1 MKKDNVNQERK
12 HVSMINEYDLTYSK
26 EKVQTL
32 AQMQT
37 ERDDEAKK
45 MARFK
50 LFSQMASGKVPTAD
64 TQEELVA
71 KVIEAVGKDHHVY
84 DCLTPNLREN
94 LDIAKAYL
102 DASFKD
108 AKQIPVTSDN
118 AYYDHHLV
126 EVASISSK
134 FPESLRSSVELYQH
148 LYEKMLRNGPTRE
161 DDSKDRRINRD
172 GPDKYEPHDIVIYK
186 AEMAFMAKMRQ
197 DNPELARQYDEAER
211 KAFESQVPKMLETA
225 KYSPVSFKTMMD
237 DLEKKFPDL
246 VAQTREAGIEARKD
260 YWRERAQDLVQQLTQ
275 TPEGSYGIDK
285 ELSLVLVGLGLEETQ
300 KHLDVESYCRMRGAF
315 AAEVEMHTR
324 EDAHGNLVYDNGE
337 FTSSHYVNA
346 AEDLQTLFSEFEQ
359 VDAWIQEGKEE
370 HFRTFEIDGETFVQE
385 SLFEMNAEDG
395 LAFRNEESID
405 EKDIEDRGF

>member
-1 MKKDNVNQERK
+1 
-12 HVSMINEYDLTYSK
+12 
-26 EKVQTL
+26 
-32 AQMQT
+32 
-37 ERDDEAKK
+37 
-45 MARFK
+45 
-50 LFSQMASGKVPTAD
+50 MASGKVPTAD
-64 TQEELVA
+64 TQEELIA

-84 DCLTPNLREN
+84 DCLKPNLREN

-186 AEMAFMAKMRQ
+186 AEMAFTAKMRQ
-197 DNPELARQYDEAER
+197 DNPELAHQYDEAER

-225 KYSPVSFKTMMD
+225 KYSPISFNTMMN

-275 TPEGSYGIDK
+275 TPEGSYGMDK
-285 ELSLVLVGLGLEETQ
+285 ELSLVLGGLGLEETQ
-300 KHLDVESYCRMRGAF
+300 KYLDVEAYCRMRGAF
-315 AAEVEMHTR
+315 AADVEMHTR
-324 EDAHGNLVYDNGE
+324 EDAHGNLIYDNGE
-337 FTSSHYVNA
+337 FTSPHHVHA
-346 AEDLQTLFSEFEQ
+346 AEELQTLFSEFEQ

-385 SLFEMNAEDG
+385 SLFEMNSEDG
-395 LAFRNEESID
+395 KLFRNEESID
-405 EKDIEDRGF
+405 EKDIEDREF

>member
-1 MKKDNVNQERK
+1 MKKENMNPERK
-12 HVSMINEYDLTYSK
+12 HVSMINEYDLTSSK

-45 MARFK
+45 MSKFK

-71 KVIEAVGKDHHVY
+71 KVIEVVGKDHHIY
-84 DCLTPNLREN
+84 DCLKPDLREN

-102 DASFKD
+102 DAVLKE
-108 AKQIPVTSDN
+108 AQKIPVTSDN

-126 EVASISSK
+126 EVASISNK
-134 FPESLRSSVELYQH
+134 FPESLKSSVELYQH
-148 LYEKMLRNGPTRE
+148 LYEKMLRDGPTRE
-161 DDSKDRRINRD
+161 EDSRDRRINRD
-172 GPDKYEPHDIVIYK
+172 GPDRYEPHDVIVYK
-186 AEMAFMAKMRQ
+186 AEMALMAKMRQ

-211 KAFESQVPKMLETA
+211 KAFENQVPKMLEKA
-225 KYSPVSFKTMMD
+225 KYRPVSFKTMMD

-260 YWRERAQDLVQQLTQ
+260 YWRDRAQDLVQQLAR

-285 ELSLVLVGLGLEETQ
+285 GLSHVLGGLGLEETQ
-300 KHLDVESYCRMRGAF
+300 KYLDVEAYCRMRGAF
-315 AAEVEMHTR
+315 AADVEMHTR
-324 EDAHGNLVYDNGE
+324 EDMYGNLVYDNGE
-337 FTSSHYVNA
+337 FISAHYVHA
-346 AEDLQTLFSEFEQ
+346 AEELQTMFSEFEQ
-359 VDAWIQEGKEE
+359 VDAWVKEGKEE

-385 SLFEMNAEDG
+385 SFFEMNSDDG
-395 LAFRNEESID
+395 KLFRDEGSID
-405 EKDIEDRGF
+405 EQDIDDREL

>member
-1 MKKDNVNQERK
+1 MKKENVNPERK
-12 HVSMINEYDLTYSK
+12 HVSMINEYDLTSSE

-37 ERDDEAKK
+37 ERNDEAKK
-45 MARFK
+45 MSRFK

-84 DCLTPNLREN
+84 DCLNQNLREN

-102 DASFKD
+102 DAVFKE
-108 AKQIPVTSDN
+108 AQKIPVSSDN

-148 LYEKMLRNGPTRE
+148 LYEKMLHDGPTRE
-161 DDSKDRRINRD
+161 DDSRDRRINRD
-172 GPDKYEPHDIVIYK
+172 GPDRYEPHDIVIYK

-197 DNPELARQYDEAER
+197 DNPELAHQYDEAER
-211 KAFESQVPKMLETA
+211 KAFESQVPKMLEKA

-260 YWRERAQDLVQQLTQ
+260 YWREKAQDLVQQLSR
-275 TPEGSYGIDK
+275 TPEGSYGIDRS
-285 ELSLVLVGLGLEETQ
+285 LSYVLGELGLEETQ
-300 KHLDVESYCRMRGAF
+300 KYLDVEAYCKMRGAF
-315 AAEVEMHTR
+315 AADVEMHTR
-324 EDAHGNLVYDNGE
+324 EDARGNLVYDNGE
-337 FTSSHYVNA
+337 FISQHYVHA
-346 AEDLQTLFSEFEQ
+346 AEELQTMFSEFEQ
-359 VDAWIQEGKEE
+359 VDAWIKEGKEE

-385 SLFEMNAEDG
+385 SFFEMNSDDG
-395 LAFRNEESID
+395 KLFRNEGSID
-405 EKDIEDRGF
+405 EQDIDGREF

>member
-1 MKKDNVNQERK
+1 
-12 HVSMINEYDLTYSK
+12 
-26 EKVQTL
+26 
-32 AQMQT
+32 
-37 ERDDEAKK
+37 
-45 MARFK
+45 
-50 LFSQMASGKVPTAD
+50 MASGKVPTAD
-64 TQEELVA
+64 TQEELIA

-84 DCLTPNLREN
+84 DCLKPNLREN

-102 DASFKD
+102 DAAFKD

-134 FPESLRSSVELYQH
+134 FPESLRSAVELYQH

-197 DNPELARQYDEAER
+197 DNPELAHQYDEAER

-225 KYSPVSFKTMMD
+225 KYSPISFNTMMD

-246 VAQTREAGIEARKD
+246 VAQAREAGVEARKD
-260 YWRERAQDLVQQLTQ
+260 YWRDRAQDLVQQLSR
-275 TPEGSYGIDK
+275 TPEGSYGIDQGLSHVLK
-285 ELSLVLVGLGLEETQ
+285 ELGLEETQ
-300 KHLDVESYCRMRGAF
+300 KYLDVEAYCRMRGAF

-324 EDAHGNLVYDNGE
+324 EDSHGNLIYDNGE
-337 FTSSHYVNA
+337 FISAHYVHV
-346 AEDLQTLFSEFEQ
+346 AEELQTMFSEFEQ
-359 VDAWIQEGKEE
+359 VDAWIQESREE
-370 HFRTFEIDGETFVQE
+370 QFRTFEINGETFVQE
-385 SLFEMNAEDG
+385 SLFEMNSEDG
-395 LAFRNEESID
+395 KFFRDEMSDVEPDID
-405 EKDIEDRGF
+405 DREF